1 MSARHACDF
10 SRATAQSNLATTAL
24 LDGRFA
30 RAAEL
35 FGRAVEAAEQATPRR
50 RGAPCDCFVT
60 AYLMAARAS
69 ALIRIARLKMD
80 ATTLERRKAARAV
93 AGGETDND
101 TFLEQSGL
109 RDLEEVVRL
118 APEAWAI
125 LERRRVAGTLLHA
138 RPAEE
143 AWLAVRRTFVTA
155 DAAAADEGAAVPHG
169 AAGVGCLLL
178 GYEAV
183 LCLADVA
190 LLHMAASIKQM
201 QLQIFAP
208 LVPRAPGILQR
219 QARAHF
225 ALLAGCVFSAPR
237 GLQQRRTTGPQLCVF
252 PVNAA
257 CIGVAGCEARV
268 RVLRGCF

>member
-35 FGRAVEAAEQATPRR
+35 FGRAVDAAEQATPRR
-50 RGAPCDCFVT
+50 SGAPCDCLVT

-69 ALIRIARLKMD
+69 ALIRAARLKMD
-80 ATTLERRKAARAV
+80 TPTLARRQAARAAV
-93 AGGETDND
+93 EQEIDIDSFYAQSCMSDTDEA
-101 TFLEQSGL
+101 F
-109 RDLEEVVRL
+109 RL

-155 DAAAADEGAAVPHG
+155 EAAAADEGAAVPHG

-190 LLHMAASIKQM
+190 LVT
-201 QLQIFAP
+201 QLAFADGRQVVKHQFGRLADA
-208 LVPRAPGILQR
+208 LVDFA
-219 QARAHF
+219 
-225 ALLAGCVFSAPR
+225 ALL
-237 GLQQRRTTGPQLCVF
+237 LRRLLYWRTGRLSVEGSGSTRR
-252 PVNAA
+252 A
-257 CIGVAGCEARV
+257 
-268 RVLRGCF
+268 